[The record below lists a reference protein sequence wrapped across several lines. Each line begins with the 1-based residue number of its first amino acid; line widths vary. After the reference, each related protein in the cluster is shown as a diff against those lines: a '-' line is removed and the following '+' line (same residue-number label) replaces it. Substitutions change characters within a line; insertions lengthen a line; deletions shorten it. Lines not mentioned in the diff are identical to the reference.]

1 MNLAENILN
10 PPKIKS
16 VIDIMKLVDVSRID
30 EQHPTDIAT
39 NLANVAIEY
48 LWKPNCEVYVSKPSQ
63 IKIVFKVISMM

>member
-16 VIDIMKLVDVSRID
+16 VINILKLVDVSRID

-48 LWKPNCEVYVSKPSQ
+48 LWNSNCEVYVSEPSQ